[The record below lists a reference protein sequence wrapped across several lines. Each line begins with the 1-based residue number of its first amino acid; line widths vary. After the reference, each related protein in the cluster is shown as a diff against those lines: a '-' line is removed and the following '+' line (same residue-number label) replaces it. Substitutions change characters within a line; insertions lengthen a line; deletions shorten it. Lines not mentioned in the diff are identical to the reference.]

1 MSQEPAKLPDRQ
13 FYPIEDDDLGSLPGY
28 LGSRRIQRSAN
39 SGGMSTE
46 AGTGQAPPQPCPLA
60 AGSK

>member
-39 SGGMSTE
+39 SGGVSTE
-46 AGTGQAPPQPCPLA
+46 AGTSQAPPLPFPQVA
-60 AGSK
+60 ESK